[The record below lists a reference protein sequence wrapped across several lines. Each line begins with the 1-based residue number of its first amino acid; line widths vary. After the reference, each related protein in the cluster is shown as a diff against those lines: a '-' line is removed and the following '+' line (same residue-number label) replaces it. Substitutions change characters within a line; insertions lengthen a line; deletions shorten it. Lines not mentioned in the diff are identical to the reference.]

1 MKTDGLKIIILSV
14 FLTFSCIN
22 VMGQKYNNI
31 DKQGRRQ
38 GKWIEYF
45 DNGKVRFE
53 GQFKDDFPTG
63 EFVYYD
69 ESGAVKVRNN
79 YSSDGSV
86 AESVMYSDSGVVVA
100 QGNYKNKRKDGLWRF
115 FSEKDGSLILEENY
129 LNGLQNGKSLAYSNG
144 MVIEEVNYR
153 NGVKHGFYNKYYDNG
168 VPMMKACYKNGFL
181 DGAFVSYY
189 PNGVPKFEG
198 MYTEGEKVGE
208 WKTYDA
214 EGNVVSVDV
223 HHIENYDDPALKEVE
238 LE

>member
-53 GQFKDDFPTG
+53 GQFKDDFPIG

-79 YSSDGSV
+79 YWLKVITRIRGKMV
-86 AESVMYSDSGVVVA
+86 CGVSFL
-100 QGNYKNKRKDGLWRF
+100 KRTVL
-115 FSEKDGSLILEENY
+115 
-129 LNGLQNGKSLAYSNG
+129 
-144 MVIEEVNYR
+144 
-153 NGVKHGFYNKYYDNG
+153 
-168 VPMMKACYKNGFL
+168 
-181 DGAFVSYY
+181 
-189 PNGVPKFEG
+189 
-198 MYTEGEKVGE
+198 
-208 WKTYDA
+208 
-214 EGNVVSVDV
+214 
-223 HHIENYDDPALKEVE
+223 
-238 LE
+238 